1 MKRFWVCVFLLV
13 GLTAC
18 GGASSF
24 GKHNCSSG
32 GEVCIEV
39 RAEEPIAWGEPV
51 TVNITV
57 TSEKD
62 ISDIGISLSH
72 NADVNMEKSQGW
84 EKDSRDI
91 TFFDGGVSWV
101 TTVEA
106 NRSITF
112 KRILYLPPSDGM
124 FYIIAGARTSN
135 LEAGD
140 EIDIYMTH
148 EGGKVYLSGTRFPIT
163 PGPQLVDTMDP
174 SVLATFQ
181 ARPTKTPYPTMPPV
195 PPTETPP
202 PEILGTPAYPPPEI
216 LGTPTDYSLPEVLGT
231 PAYPAPDLP
240 TGQP

>member
-1 MKRFWVCVFLLV
+1 MKRFLACVLLLV
-13 GLTAC
+13 SLTAC

-39 RAEEPIAWGEPV
+39 RADEPISFGGTV
-51 TVNITV
+51 TVSITV

-62 ISDIGISLSH
+62 ISDLGISLLH
-72 NADVNMEKSQGW
+72 NVDVVVEGPQDW
-84 EKDSRDI
+84 EKESQDAAVWESGAGWKTAI
-91 TFFDGGVSWV
+91 
-101 TTVEA
+101 EA
-106 NRSITF
+106 NHTLTF
-112 KRILYLPPSDGM
+112 KRLLYLPSRKGE
-124 FYIIAGARTSN
+124 FYVIARAST
-135 LEAGD
+135 LDFEAGD
-140 EIDIYMTH
+140 ELRIYMTQ
-148 EGGKVYLSGTRFPIT
+148 EGGRVYLSGTKIPIT

-181 ARPTKTPYPTMPPV
+181 ARPTKTPYPTMPPI

-202 PEILGTPAYPPPEI
+202 PEILGTPAYPPPEV
-216 LGTPTDYSLPEVLGT
+216 LGTPTDYSVPEVLGT